1 MADVLLQEIKTSRK
15 QVKTI
20 TEQSYKQ
27 GKVEGDAGG
36 QRRDVKKPPRAREC
50 FTPSENN
57 WLNSQIFKGSFIVHN

>member
-36 QRRDVKKPPRAREC
+36 QRRDVKK
-50 FTPSENN
+50 
-57 WLNSQIFKGSFIVHN
+57 NSCSGMFHTFWK